1 MSTIINIAN
10 ELQALQ
16 GRITADKAALL
27 EARAVMEAE
36 YNSDCA
42 AAKSVLDAALVE
54 IHKRYDDWASTS
66 ANRHAR
72 LMAFIDGQIAAKD
85 EAIEGDTQTMR
96 VNEYQQAA
104 E

>member
-16 GRITADKAALL
+16 GRITADKASLQ
-27 EARAVMEAE
+27 EARAIMEREHNDQLAE
-36 YNSDCA
+36 WLGEYEDRRGRA
-42 AAKSVLDAALVE
+42 IDR
-54 IHKRYDDWASTS
+54 HK
-66 ANRHAR
+66 R

-85 EAIEGDTQTMR
+85 EAIEGDAVAVVFR
-96 VNEYQQAA
+96 EAA

>member
-27 EARAVMEAE
+27 EAKAVLETE
-36 YNSDCA
+36 HGQ
-42 AAKSVLDAALVE
+42 VIDALT
-54 IHKRYDDWASTS
+54 K
-66 ANRHAR
+66 RHAK
-72 LMAFIDGQIAAKD
+72 LMDFIDGQIAAKD
-85 EAIEGDTQTMR
+85 EAIEGEFR
-96 VNEYQQAA
+96 EAA

>member
-16 GRITADKAALL
+16 GRITADKASL
-27 EARAVMEAE
+27 MEAKAMM
-36 YNSDCA
+36 A
-42 AAKSVLDAALVE
+42 AEQANDDEAEEQDLAAIVETFNRRHLD
-54 IHKRYDDWASTS
+54 RRTRRD
-66 ANRHAR
+66 NQFAR

-85 EAIEGDTQTMR
+85 EAIEGDTQAVP
-96 VNEYQQAA
+96 VNDFKQAA